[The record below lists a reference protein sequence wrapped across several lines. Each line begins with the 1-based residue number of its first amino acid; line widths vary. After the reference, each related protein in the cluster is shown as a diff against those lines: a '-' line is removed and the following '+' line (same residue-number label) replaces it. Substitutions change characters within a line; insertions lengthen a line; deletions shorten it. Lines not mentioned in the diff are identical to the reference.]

1 MEREAKEH
9 EGTLPPPWAHTFP
22 WRCRPSSQTGWSGR
36 PPLTLCQGK
45 TTSHPV
51 SEYSQ
56 PLVCVFTG
64 FLRETDLSLGSLLSR
79 NQSLFGHSHHPP
91 HPSLPLSSMSHL
103 SQVKQN
109 IYLSFLLIH
118 LLQTLSQSVI
128 TAHAQSQTSQQPR
141 RNVSGSTRSP
151 GGGAGGPDRCYLNL
165 NTWLY

>member
-1 MEREAKEH
+1 MEREAKEL
-9 EGTLPPPWAHTFP
+9 EGTLPLPWVLPSP
-22 WRCRPSSQTGWSGR
+22 WRCRPSSQTGWSAR

-103 SQVKQN
+103 SQVKNLPSPVVWCTQ
-109 IYLSFLLIH
+109 FLPPGFSPH
-118 LLQTLSQSVI
+118 TTSDAVAVCDNGTCSVSNVT
-128 TAHAQSQTSQQPR
+128 TAAAKCLWKQAES
-141 RNVSGSTRSP
+141 
-151 GGGAGGPDRCYLNL
+151 
-165 NTWLY
+165 W